1 MNKINSRFLMIAFI
15 IAVVLFFYFGAGAMI
30 EGGLNGKMHANGIAG
45 SMSWR
50 MYPAT
55 ILFFS
60 SAVLGWLLFKKRNKA
75 GKEISNNLNG
85 E

>member
-1 MNKINSRFLMIAFI
+1 MIAFI

-60 SAVLGWLLFKKRNKA
+60 SAVLGWLLFKKRNKS
-75 GKEISNNLNG
+75 SNDIAENTKG
-85 E
+85 D

>member
-30 EGGLNGKMHANGIAG
+30 EGGLNGRMHANGIAG

-55 ILFFS
+55 ILLFL
-60 SAVLGWLLFKKRNKA
+60 SAAFGWLLFKRNKA